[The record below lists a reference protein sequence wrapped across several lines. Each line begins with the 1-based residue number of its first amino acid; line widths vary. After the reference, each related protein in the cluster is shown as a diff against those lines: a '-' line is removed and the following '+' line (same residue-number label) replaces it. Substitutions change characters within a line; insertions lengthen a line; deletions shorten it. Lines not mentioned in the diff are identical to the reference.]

1 MNRFQVKLGHLS
13 NYIRNFSPIK
23 SIAIMERI
31 VNHPILTIPQE
42 GEHTFLF
49 NGKPV
54 TGMKGFTIAAALHQ
68 AGYPV
73 HSHSVNGRN
82 RSLNCGIGKCGA
94 CEMLVDGEVKRICIT
109 KVDNVKEVS
118 EITVQNYTTDSQ
130 IEPREEPVEI
140 YRTDVAIIG
149 AGPAG
154 LACRETLKELGLNSI
169 VIDSND
175 KIGGQFL
182 MQTHAFFFFEK
193 ERRFGGMRGFDI
205 AKTLA
210 GDDHSGIFLHST
222 VWDILQNKRIAV
234 KDMLN
239 HKNFYVEAQALI
251 VATGAVPFMPT
262 FENDDVPGVYTAA
275 VVQKMMNA
283 EFTLLGKNILTV
295 GAGNIGYLTS
305 YQLMQAGAKVKAILE
320 AMPREGGFP
329 VQANRIRRLGI
340 PIYTSHMLLKAIP
353 NQDRTGIT
361 GAVVCECENFKPIPG
376 TEKVID
382 GIDVIN
388 ICTGLIPDNQLLTK
402 GQYTFGKRCAGVG
415 DAVRIGEGTTA
426 VLRGKQA
433 AYEIAQELGV
443 RFNYNDYLQISK
455 EYIDSQQ
462 HPIRIKEESPRPTP
476 ERQAQR
482 PFVRLDCLYGFACNP
497 CSFACP
503 QKAIT
508 KSSTSVTPEID
519 YEKCTG
525 CMQCVSHCPGLAI
538 FGYDT
543 RKQNL
548 FLPVEY
554 EVEEGAEVWLVDDNG
569 KKQGEGIIE
578 KVLKKPTKTNVAR
591 VKAAGM
597 ENDAL
602 LNITGFI
609 VKENYPEEI
618 DFKQEPEC
626 ESETYVCHCEDVSLD
641 ELLSAIGDRK
651 YISVDE
657 VKHITRLGMGPCR
670 GKRCIPRLRM
680 KLREKG
686 IELVGDATPRAP
698 LSTRF
703 VLGEMYPQRQIAD
716 TYKVDSGKQVR
727 KTEVLIAGGGI
738 GGSALFRY
746 FSEAGKKTVLINADR
761 GSSWR
766 NIGGGRPA
774 FSIPELAEIARNNQ
788 TIFEETQKEYDI
800 HYREIRYITFAHD
813 EATYNDLERSCGWSN
828 AYLIDKKD
836 FQKEVSP
843 YFNTNQNT
851 YFAAQISQHCW
862 QATPGRVIDFIRN
875 KGKERQGEVWEDT
888 HLVEVHKN
896 GGKYHVLLY
905 THDKR
910 YIEYECDH
918 FVNALGYS
926 AERFARMLGLYTG
939 LYPVK
944 HQALITHRLPN
955 LGKDGDILDMLIDR
969 RKRNDFSAV
978 YGQQFA
984 ETGQI
989 IACASPAVDAKAE
1002 ISNFDELKFNTRRFM
1017 EIISEVFCD
1026 WIPSLATVPVQATWS
1041 GYYVEP
1047 RYIIDP
1053 DNGLFVGL
1061 QGHGF
1066 MLAQYLA
1073 KLYVDKALGRTV
1085 PDYMER
1091 LRLDGDG
1098 ISEKAFK

>member
-1 MNRFQVKLGHLS
+1 
-13 NYIRNFSPIK
+13 
-23 SIAIMERI
+23 MERI

-320 AMPREGGFP
+320 AMPHEGGFP

-746 FSEAGKKTVLINADR
+746 FAEDGKKTVLINADR

-875 KGKERQGEVWEDT
+875 KGKERQGEVLEDT

>member
-1 MNRFQVKLGHLS
+1 
-13 NYIRNFSPIK
+13 
-23 SIAIMERI
+23 MERI

-320 AMPREGGFP
+320 AMPHEGGFP

-746 FSEAGKKTVLINADR
+746 FAEAGKKTALINADR

-862 QATPGRVIDFIRN
+862 QATPGRVIDFIQN
-875 KGKERQGEVWEDT
+875 KGKERQGEVLEDT

>member
-1 MNRFQVKLGHLS
+1 
-13 NYIRNFSPIK
+13 
-23 SIAIMERI
+23 MERI

-320 AMPREGGFP
+320 AMPHEGGFP

-657 VKHITRLGMGPCR
+657 VKQITRLGMGPCR

-746 FSEAGKKTVLINADR
+746 FAEAGKKTALINADR

-875 KGKERQGEVWEDT
+875 KGKERQGEVLEDT

>member
-1 MNRFQVKLGHLS
+1 
-13 NYIRNFSPIK
+13 
-23 SIAIMERI
+23 MERI

-140 YRTDVAIIG
+140 YRTDAAIIG

-205 AKTLA
+205 ARTLA

-239 HKNFYVEAQALI
+239 HKNFYVEAQALV

-353 NQDRTGIT
+353 NKDRTGIT

-538 FGYDT
+538 FGYDI

-554 EVEEGAEVWLVDDNG
+554 EVEVGAEVWLVDDNG

-618 DFKQEPEC
+618 NFKQEPEC
-626 ESETYVCHCEDVSLD
+626 ESKTYVCHCEDVSLD

-746 FSEAGKKTVLINADR
+746 FAEAGKKTVLINADR

-843 YFNTNQNT
+843 YFNTSQDT

-875 KGKERQGEVWEDT
+875 KGKEQQGEVLEDT

-905 THDKR
+905 THDKQ

>member
-1 MNRFQVKLGHLS
+1 
-13 NYIRNFSPIK
+13 
-23 SIAIMERI
+23 MERI

-42 GEHTFLF
+42 EEHTFLF

-109 KVDNVKEVS
+109 KVDHVKVVS
-118 EITVQNYTTDSQ
+118 EITTQHYMTDSRV
-130 IEPREEPVEI
+130 EPGKEPVEI

-205 AKTLA
+205 AKSLA

-222 VWDILQNKRIAV
+222 VWDILENKRIAV
-234 KDMLN
+234 KDLLS
-239 HKNFYVEAQALI
+239 HKNFYVEAQALV

-305 YQLMQAGAKVKAILE
+305 YQLMQAGAKVKAVLE

-353 NQDRTGIT
+353 NKDRTGIT

-402 GQYTFGKRCAGVG
+402 GQYAFGKRCAGVG

-443 RFNYNDYLQISK
+443 RINYNDYLQVSK

-462 HPIRIKEESPRPTP
+462 HPIRVKEEAPKPTP

-538 FGYDT
+538 FGYDI
-543 RKQNL
+543 RKRNV

-597 ENDAL
+597 EENDAL

-609 VKENYPEEI
+609 VKENDPEGI
-618 DFKQEPEC
+618 DFKQEPVC
-626 ESETYVCHCEDVSLD
+626 ESETYVCHCEDVSLE

-698 LSTRF
+698 LSSRF
-703 VLGEMYPQRQIAD
+703 VLGEMYPRRQLAD
-716 TYKVDSGKQVR
+716 SYKVDSGKQVR

-746 FSEAGKKTVLINADR
+746 FAEAGKKSVLINADR

-800 HYREIRYITFAHD
+800 HYRETRYITFAHD

-851 YFAAQISQHCW
+851 YFAAQISRHCW

-875 KGKERQGEVWEDT
+875 KGKERQCEVLEDT
-888 HLVEVHKN
+888 RLVEVHKN

-1066 MLAQYLA
+1066 MLSQYLA

>member
-1 MNRFQVKLGHLS
+1 
-13 NYIRNFSPIK
+13 
-23 SIAIMERI
+23 MERI

-320 AMPREGGFP
+320 AMPHEGGFP

-353 NQDRTGIT
+353 DLDRTGIT

-476 ERQAQR
+476 ERQAQL

-746 FSEAGKKTVLINADR
+746 FAEAGKKTVLINADR

-955 LGKDGDILDMLIDR
+955 LGKNGDILDMLIDR

>member
-1 MNRFQVKLGHLS
+1 
-13 NYIRNFSPIK
+13 
-23 SIAIMERI
+23 MERI

-320 AMPREGGFP
+320 AMPHEGGFP

-353 NQDRTGIT
+353 DLDRTGIT

-554 EVEEGAEVWLVDDNG
+554 EVEVGAEVWLVDDNG

-578 KVLKKPTKTNVAR
+578 KVLKMPTKTNVAR

-746 FSEAGKKTVLINADR
+746 FAEAGKKTALINADR

-875 KGKERQGEVWEDT
+875 KGKERQGEVLEDT

>member
-1 MNRFQVKLGHLS
+1 
-13 NYIRNFSPIK
+13 
-23 SIAIMERI
+23 MERI

-320 AMPREGGFP
+320 AMPHEGGFP

-353 NQDRTGIT
+353 NLDRTGIT

-554 EVEEGAEVWLVDDNG
+554 EVEVGAEVWLVDDNG

-746 FSEAGKKTVLINADR
+746 FAEAGKKTALINADR

-955 LGKDGDILDMLIDR
+955 LGKNGDILDMLIDR

>member
-1 MNRFQVKLGHLS
+1 
-13 NYIRNFSPIK
+13 
-23 SIAIMERI
+23 MERI

-727 KTEVLIAGGGI
+727 KTEVLIAGGGL

>member
-1 MNRFQVKLGHLS
+1 
-13 NYIRNFSPIK
+13 
-23 SIAIMERI
+23 MERI

-320 AMPREGGFP
+320 AMPHEGGFP

-746 FSEAGKKTVLINADR
+746 FAEAGKKTALINADR

-875 KGKERQGEVWEDT
+875 KGKERQGEVLEDT

-918 FVNALGYS
+918 FVNTLGYS

>member
-1 MNRFQVKLGHLS
+1 
-13 NYIRNFSPIK
+13 
-23 SIAIMERI
+23 MERI

-320 AMPREGGFP
+320 AMPHEGGFP
-329 VQANRIRRLGI
+329 VQVNRIRRLGI

-746 FSEAGKKTVLINADR
+746 FAEAGKKTALINADR

-875 KGKERQGEVWEDT
+875 KGKERQGEVLEDT

>member
-1 MNRFQVKLGHLS
+1 
-13 NYIRNFSPIK
+13 
-23 SIAIMERI
+23 MERI

-788 TIFEETQKEYDI
+788 TIFEETQIEYDI

>member
-1 MNRFQVKLGHLS
+1 
-13 NYIRNFSPIK
+13 
-23 SIAIMERI
+23 MERI

-320 AMPREGGFP
+320 AMPHEGGFP

-433 AYEIAQELGV
+433 AYEIAQELGA

-746 FSEAGKKTVLINADR
+746 FAEAGKKTVLINADR

-1026 WIPSLATVPVQATWS
+1026 WIPSLATVPIQATWS

>member
-1 MNRFQVKLGHLS
+1 
-13 NYIRNFSPIK
+13 
-23 SIAIMERI
+23 MERI

-320 AMPREGGFP
+320 AMPHEGGFP

-353 NQDRTGIT
+353 NLDRTGIT

-415 DAVRIGEGTTA
+415 DAVRIGEGTPA

-746 FSEAGKKTVLINADR
+746 FAEAGKKTALINADR

-875 KGKERQGEVWEDT
+875 KGKERQGEVLEDT

-955 LGKDGDILDMLIDR
+955 LGKNGDILDMLIDR

>member
-1 MNRFQVKLGHLS
+1 
-13 NYIRNFSPIK
+13 
-23 SIAIMERI
+23 MERI

-875 KGKERQGEVWEDT
+875 KGKELQGEVWEDT

>member
-1 MNRFQVKLGHLS
+1 
-13 NYIRNFSPIK
+13 
-23 SIAIMERI
+23 MERI

-320 AMPREGGFP
+320 AMPHEGGFP

-382 GIDVIN
+382 GIEVIN

-746 FSEAGKKTVLINADR
+746 FAEAGKKTALINADR

-875 KGKERQGEVWEDT
+875 KGKERQGEVLEDT

>member
-1 MNRFQVKLGHLS
+1 
-13 NYIRNFSPIK
+13 
-23 SIAIMERI
+23 MERI

-320 AMPREGGFP
+320 AMPHEGGFP

-476 ERQAQR
+476 ERQAQL

-746 FSEAGKKTVLINADR
+746 FAEAGKKTVLINADR

>member
-1 MNRFQVKLGHLS
+1 
-13 NYIRNFSPIK
+13 
-23 SIAIMERI
+23 MERI

-910 YIEYECDH
+910 YIEYECYH

>member
-1 MNRFQVKLGHLS
+1 
-13 NYIRNFSPIK
+13 
-23 SIAIMERI
+23 MERI

-320 AMPREGGFP
+320 AMPHEGGFP

-353 NQDRTGIT
+353 DLDRTGIT

-578 KVLKKPTKTNVAR
+578 KVLKMPTKTNVAR

-746 FSEAGKKTVLINADR
+746 FAEAGKKTALINADR

-875 KGKERQGEVWEDT
+875 KGKERQGEVLEDT

>member
-1 MNRFQVKLGHLS
+1 
-13 NYIRNFSPIK
+13 
-23 SIAIMERI
+23 MERI

-239 HKNFYVEAQALI
+239 HKNSYVEAQALI

-320 AMPREGGFP
+320 AMPHEGGFP

-746 FSEAGKKTVLINADR
+746 FAEAGKKTALINADR

-875 KGKERQGEVWEDT
+875 KGKERQGEVLEDT

>member
-1 MNRFQVKLGHLS
+1 
-13 NYIRNFSPIK
+13 
-23 SIAIMERI
+23 MERI

-320 AMPREGGFP
+320 AMPHEGGFP

-433 AYEIAQELGV
+433 AYEIAQELGA

-746 FSEAGKKTVLINADR
+746 FAEAGKKTALINADR

>member
-1 MNRFQVKLGHLS
+1 
-13 NYIRNFSPIK
+13 
-23 SIAIMERI
+23 MERI

-42 GEHTFLF
+42 EEHTFLF

-320 AMPREGGFP
+320 AMPHEGGFP

-746 FSEAGKKTVLINADR
+746 FVEAGKKTVLINADR

-875 KGKERQGEVWEDT
+875 KGKERQGEVLEDT

>member
-1 MNRFQVKLGHLS
+1 
-13 NYIRNFSPIK
+13 
-23 SIAIMERI
+23 MERI

-320 AMPREGGFP
+320 AMPHEGGFP

-476 ERQAQR
+476 KRQAQR

-746 FSEAGKKTVLINADR
+746 FAEAGKKTALINADR

-875 KGKERQGEVWEDT
+875 KGKERQGEVLEDT

>member
-1 MNRFQVKLGHLS
+1 
-13 NYIRNFSPIK
+13 
-23 SIAIMERI
+23 MERI

-320 AMPREGGFP
+320 AMPHEGGFP

-746 FSEAGKKTVLINADR
+746 FAEAGKKTALINADR

-836 FQKEVSP
+836 LQKEVSP

-875 KGKERQGEVWEDT
+875 KGKERQGEVLEDT

>member
-1 MNRFQVKLGHLS
+1 
-13 NYIRNFSPIK
+13 
-23 SIAIMERI
+23 MERI

-140 YRTDVAIIG
+140 YRTDVTIIG

-320 AMPREGGFP
+320 AMPHEGGFP

-353 NQDRTGIT
+353 NQDWTGIT

-746 FSEAGKKTVLINADR
+746 FAEAGADR

-875 KGKERQGEVWEDT
+875 KGKERQGEVLEDT

-955 LGKDGDILDMLIDR
+955 LGKDGNILDMLIDR

>member
-1 MNRFQVKLGHLS
+1 
-13 NYIRNFSPIK
+13 
-23 SIAIMERI
+23 MERI

-320 AMPREGGFP
+320 AMPHEGGFP

-554 EVEEGAEVWLVDDNG
+554 EVEVGAEVWLVDDNG

-746 FSEAGKKTVLINADR
+746 FAEAGKKTALINADR

-875 KGKERQGEVWEDT
+875 KGKERQGEVLEDT

-955 LGKDGDILDMLIDR
+955 LGKNGDILDMLIDR

>member
-1 MNRFQVKLGHLS
+1 
-13 NYIRNFSPIK
+13 
-23 SIAIMERI
+23 MERI

-320 AMPREGGFP
+320 AMPHEGGFP

-497 CSFACP
+497 CSFTCP

-746 FSEAGKKTVLINADR
+746 FAEAGKKTALINADR

-875 KGKERQGEVWEDT
+875 KGKERQGEVLEDT

>member
-1 MNRFQVKLGHLS
+1 
-13 NYIRNFSPIK
+13 
-23 SIAIMERI
+23 MERI

-320 AMPREGGFP
+320 AMPHEGGFP

-353 NQDRTGIT
+353 DLDRTGIT

-388 ICTGLIPDNQLLTK
+388 ICTGLIPDKQLLTK

-508 KSSTSVTPEID
+508 KSSTSVTPEIN

-554 EVEEGAEVWLVDDNG
+554 EVEVGAEVWLVDDNG

-578 KVLKKPTKTNVAR
+578 KVLKMPTKTNVAR

-746 FSEAGKKTVLINADR
+746 FAEAGKKTVLINADR

-774 FSIPELAEIARNNQ
+774 FSIPELAEIACNNQ

-800 HYREIRYITFAHD
+800 HYREIRYITFAHN

-896 GGKYHVLLY
+896 GRKYHVLLY

-955 LGKDGDILDMLIDR
+955 LGKNGDILDMLIDR

>member
-1 MNRFQVKLGHLS
+1 
-13 NYIRNFSPIK
+13 
-23 SIAIMERI
+23 MERI

-320 AMPREGGFP
+320 AMPHEGGFP

-618 DFKQEPEC
+618 VCKQEPKC

-746 FSEAGKKTVLINADR
+746 FAEAGKKTALINADR

-875 KGKERQGEVWEDT
+875 KGKERQGEVLEDT

>member
-1 MNRFQVKLGHLS
+1 
-13 NYIRNFSPIK
+13 
-23 SIAIMERI
+23 MERI

-320 AMPREGGFP
+320 AMPHEGGFP

-353 NQDRTGIT
+353 DLDRTGIT

-508 KSSTSVTPEID
+508 KSSTSVTPEIN

-554 EVEEGAEVWLVDDNG
+554 EVEVGAEVWLVDDNG

-578 KVLKKPTKTNVAR
+578 KVLKMPTKTNVAR

-746 FSEAGKKTVLINADR
+746 FAEAGKKTALINADR

-875 KGKERQGEVWEDT
+875 KGKERQGEVLEDT

>member
-1 MNRFQVKLGHLS
+1 
-13 NYIRNFSPIK
+13 
-23 SIAIMERI
+23 MERI

-154 LACRETLKELGLNSI
+154 LACRETLKGLGLNSI

-320 AMPREGGFP
+320 AMPHEGGFP

-353 NQDRTGIT
+353 NLDRTGIT

-382 GIDVIN
+382 DIDVIN

-746 FSEAGKKTVLINADR
+746 FAEAGKKTVLINADR

-875 KGKERQGEVWEDT
+875 KGKERQGEVLEDT

-1047 RYIIDP
+1047 RYIVDP

>member
-1 MNRFQVKLGHLS
+1 
-13 NYIRNFSPIK
+13 
-23 SIAIMERI
+23 MERI

-54 TGMKGFTIAAALHQ
+54 TGMTGFTIAAALHQ

-320 AMPREGGFP
+320 AMPHEGGFP

-746 FSEAGKKTVLINADR
+746 FAEAGKKTALINADR

-875 KGKERQGEVWEDT
+875 KGKERQGEVLEDT

>member
-1 MNRFQVKLGHLS
+1 
-13 NYIRNFSPIK
+13 
-23 SIAIMERI
+23 MERI

-234 KDMLN
+234 KDILN

-320 AMPREGGFP
+320 AMPHEGGFP

-746 FSEAGKKTVLINADR
+746 FAEAGKKTALINADR

-875 KGKERQGEVWEDT
+875 KGKERQGEVLEDT

>member
-1 MNRFQVKLGHLS
+1 
-13 NYIRNFSPIK
+13 
-23 SIAIMERI
+23 MERI

-320 AMPREGGFP
+320 AMPHEGGFP

-455 EYIDSQQ
+455 ECIDSQQ

-746 FSEAGKKTVLINADR
+746 FAEAGKKTALINADR

-875 KGKERQGEVWEDT
+875 KGKERQGEVLEDT

>member
-1 MNRFQVKLGHLS
+1 
-13 NYIRNFSPIK
+13 
-23 SIAIMERI
+23 MERI

-320 AMPREGGFP
+320 AMPHEGGFP

-746 FSEAGKKTVLINADR
+746 FAEAGKKTALINADR

-875 KGKERQGEVWEDT
+875 KGKERQGEV
-888 HLVEVHKN
+888 LEVHKN